1 MPRENCINVVFGK
14 RGNLSGHL
22 KGSLNNVTLVSSG
35 SIVTNLDRINWEK
48 YKKINFI
55 LNQFQPS
62 AMLNDISSPNNYI
75 DSSLKSTSIIL
86 DYIKQKKINVNKI
99 IYTSSSS
106 VYGNNEL
113 CSEDDVPS
121 VVNLHASLKVANEQ
135 LIKSVC
141 NDIGIDYTIA
151 RIFNMYG
158 GDDNF
163 SIISKII
170 SSYWG
175 VGILRLINDGESI
188 RDFIHIDDV
197 VSIYREILEVRGFPI
212 INVSTGIGQSVSSLL
227 LFLMKNDININY
239 KNVDMNE
246 IRISISDN
254 NMLLEIMKG
263 YDFIKVDEYLLSKL
277 KM

>member
-1 MPRENCINVVFGK
+1 M
-14 RGNLSGHL
+14 
-22 KGSLNNVTLVSSG
+22 
-35 SIVTNLDRINWEK
+35 
-48 YKKINFI
+48 
-55 LNQFQPS
+55 
-62 AMLNDISSPNNYI
+62 
-75 DSSLKSTSIIL
+75 
-86 DYIKQKKINVNKI
+86 
-99 IYTSSSS
+99 
-106 VYGNNEL
+106 
-113 CSEDDVPS
+113 
-121 VVNLHASLKVANEQ
+121 
-135 LIKSVC
+135 
-141 NDIGIDYTIA
+141 
-151 RIFNMYG
+151 
-158 GDDNF
+158 
-163 SIISKII
+163 
-170 SSYWG
+170 
-175 VGILRLINDGESI
+175 RLINDGESI